1 MRTIELLD
9 LYKNKFTCL
18 PLSESS
24 LIVYAPYYLPN
35 GDNYPLQ
42 LSVTENEVCLTA
54 EGEMSKVFEEYNF
67 VVDSYK
73 LEIDIV
79 LVKYGMTYSNGVFE
93 LKCNEEELN
102 YAISSYFQALS
113 TIFNLK
119 EVKNG

>member
-18 PLSESS
+18 PLSENS

-42 LSVTENEVCLTA
+42 LTVTEDEVCLTD

-79 LVKYGMTYSNGVFE
+79 LEKYGMTYSNGVFE

-102 YAISSYFQALS
+102 FAISSYFQALS

>member
-9 LYKNKFTCL
+9 LYKNKFSCL

-42 LSVTENEVCLTA
+42 LSVTENEVFLTD
-54 EGEMSKVFEEYNF
+54 EGEMSKVFEEYHFDVEN
-67 VVDSYK
+67 YK
-73 LEIDIV
+73 KDIDIV
-79 LVKYGMTYSNGVFE
+79 LEKYGMTYSNGMFE
-93 LKCNEEELN
+93 LKSNEYELN